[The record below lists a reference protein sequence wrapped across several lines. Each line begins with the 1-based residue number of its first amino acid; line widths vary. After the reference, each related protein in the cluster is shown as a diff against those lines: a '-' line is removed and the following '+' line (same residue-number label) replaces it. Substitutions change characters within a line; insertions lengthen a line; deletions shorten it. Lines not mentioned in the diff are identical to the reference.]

1 MKTYLFNHLKNI
13 QGWRSK
19 RKLVIFSVD
28 DYGNVRIASKKAS
41 DELKRSGIPPVSIF
55 DWYDSMET
63 REDLE
68 ALFEVLTSVKDKNGN
83 HPVFT
88 PYALPCNID
97 FEAIEQ
103 NNYDDYR
110 YELLPVTFEK
120 LAAGDPK
127 AYEGTWALWQE
138 GIRKGLMKPQF
149 HGREHLNLHVFRD
162 LLRNKNQNL
171 LTSLKHRSYIALPEH
186 KNYRQGW
193 TSAYAFRKIEET
205 SGMLDNIK
213 DGLTCFSQV
222 YGYEAEVFTPSAT
235 SFPPNIEAGLP
246 ETGLKY
252 FDRPRHTNRY
262 QGNGEYKKEYYKLG
276 EVHSLPV
283 IVRNV
288 VFEPATTDY
297 TNDWLNF
304 TMKQIEAAFFWGKPA
319 HLSSHRTNFSGHID
333 ANNRKKGLNTLQQLL
348 KEIVKRW
355 PEVEFI
361 SSDQLGDI
369 VYKVNFHN

>member
-1 MKTYLFNHLKNI
+1 MKTFLFNHLKNI

-41 DELKRSGIPPVSIF
+41 DELKRSGILPVSIF

-127 AYEGTWALWQE
+127 AYEGTWHY
-138 GIRKGLMKPQF
+138 GRK
-149 HGREHLNLHVFRD
+149 V
-162 LLRNKNQNL
+162 
-171 LTSLKHRSYIALPEH
+171 
-186 KNYRQGW
+186 
-193 TSAYAFRKIEET
+193 SA
-205 SGMLDNIK
+205 
-213 DGLTCFSQV
+213 
-222 YGYEAEVFTPSAT
+222 
-235 SFPPNIEAGLP
+235 
-246 ETGLKY
+246 
-252 FDRPRHTNRY
+252 
-262 QGNGEYKKEYYKLG
+262 
-276 EVHSLPV
+276 
-283 IVRNV
+283 
-288 VFEPATTDY
+288 
-297 TNDWLNF
+297 
-304 TMKQIEAAFFWGKPA
+304 
-319 HLSSHRTNFSGHID
+319 
-333 ANNRKKGLNTLQQLL
+333 KG
-348 KEIVKRW
+348 
-355 PEVEFI
+355 
-361 SSDQLGDI
+361 
-369 VYKVNFHN
+369 